1 MRAVVQRV
9 SEASVSVAGENVGR
23 IGSGLLVLLGVGQ
36 GDTDEDANYLA
47 EKVIHL
53 RVFPD
58 EAGQMNRSVLE
69 VRGEL
74 LVVSQFTL
82 YGDCRRGRRPSY
94 IDAAPPDEA
103 NRLYARFVLSAK
115 QFGLVVRE
123 GVFRAMMDVSLVNSG
138 PVTIL
143 LDSRKAF

>member
-1 MRAVVQRV
+1 VVQRV
-9 SEASVSVAGENVGR
+9 SEASVGGAGQEVSR
-23 IGSGLLVLLGVGQ
+23 IGAGLLVLLGVGV
-36 GDTDEDANYLA
+36 GDSEQDADYLA

-69 VRGEL
+69 TQGEL

-82 YGDCRRGRRPSY
+82 YGDCRRGRRPGYS
-94 IDAAPPDEA
+94 DAAAPDEA
-103 NRLYARFVLSAK
+103 NRLYGRFIASARQS
-115 QFGLVVRE
+115 GLPVRE

-143 LDSRKAF
+143 LDSRKLF

>member
-9 SEASVSVAGENVGR
+9 ARASVRVEGRVAGEVGR
-23 IGSGLLVLLGVGQ
+23 GLLVFLGVGQ
-36 GDTDEDANYLA
+36 GDAERDADYLA

-53 RVFPD
+53 RIFPD
-58 EAGQMNRSVLE
+58 EAGLMNRSALE
-69 VRGEL
+69 TRGEI

-82 YGDCRRGRRPSY
+82 YGDCRKGRRPSY
-94 IDAAPPDEA
+94 ADAALPEDA
-103 NRLYARFVLSAK
+103 SRLYGSFVSKLRES
-115 QFGLVVRE
+115 GLRVEE
-123 GVFRAMMDVSLVNSG
+123 GVFRAMMDVSLVNEG